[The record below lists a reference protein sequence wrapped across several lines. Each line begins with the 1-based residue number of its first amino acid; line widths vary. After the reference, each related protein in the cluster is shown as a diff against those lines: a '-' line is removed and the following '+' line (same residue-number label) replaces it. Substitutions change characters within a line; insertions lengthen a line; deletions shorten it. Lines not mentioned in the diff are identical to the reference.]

1 MNKKEFIAKLEEI
14 NWPKEEYI
22 ILSGGSLLL
31 RGLREE
37 TADLDLTVTKRLAK
51 EINLYDLPQDEK
63 GYYLPHENVQTLD
76 DFDKFEFDVV
86 DGYQCETLESILAF
100 KKQKMRP
107 KDLKD
112 IEIIEAALK
121 REEPNARRF

>member
-1 MNKKEFIAKLEEI
+1 MNKEEFVARLEEI
-14 NWPKEEYI
+14 GWPKEEYI
-22 ILSGGSLLL
+22 ILSGGSLLM

-63 GYYLPHENVQTLD
+63 GYYTPHKNVQTMD
-76 DFDKFEFDVV
+76 DFDRFEFDVV
-86 DGYQCETLESILAF
+86 DGYQCETLESILEF
-100 KKQKMRP
+100 KRRKMRP

-112 IEIIEAALK
+112 IEKIEAVLK
-121 REEPNARRF
+121 KK